1 MIRSIRV
8 AILLLLLPVA
18 SGLAHG
24 ETELYGEHGVT
35 PQAVRQGSQGS
46 CYFYASIAAL
56 AGSQPDSLRRLI
68 RISGD
73 GNQSVY
79 FADGKSEQIHDE
91 DVQFARDSGFDL
103 SEGTWVAVL
112 FRGYAQRTL
121 RESLIHSLHASSLPP
136 QIKSLTAGIISNS
149 DLVLLAYDRAI
160 RSQVDQTG
168 NISRD
173 GLKDQLRKELA
184 SVPLLS
190 MWKESAIDWMDSS
203 GFFDS
208 LVEQVKANGELFGA
222 YRAVGSGGLPERV
235 LSTFAGDAHSYQ
247 VKQHD
252 ETAAA
257 ISRALQKHQA
267 VVAWTGTSLADALKE
282 KMQAPAGDDSSDWY
296 TPAHAY
302 TVMSLDSAA
311 GTVTLRNPWG
321 DHPAP
326 SGEFTLP
333 WETFV
338 SAYSGYSISAPEQNH
353 GKE

>member
-1 MIRSIRV
+1 MRV
-8 AILLLLLPVA
+8 AILLLSLLT
-18 SGLAHG
+18 GLAHG
-24 ETELYGEHGVT
+24 EIALYGEQGVSAE
-35 PQAVRQGSQGS
+35 AVRQGSQGS
-46 CYFYASIAAL
+46 CYFYASVAAL
-56 AGSQPDSLRRLI
+56 AASQPDALRQLI
-68 RISGD
+68 RSSGD
-73 GNQSVY
+73 GGLSVY
-79 FADGKSEQIHDE
+79 FADGKSEQIHEE

-103 SEGTWVAVL
+103 SEGMWVAVL

-121 RESLIHSLHASSLPP
+121 RQSLLHSLNASSLPP
-136 QIKSLTAGIISNS
+136 QLKGLTAGIISNS

-173 GLKDQLRKELA
+173 GLKEQLRKELA
-184 SVPLLS
+184 PVPLLG
-190 MWKESAIDWMDSS
+190 MLKDSAIDWMDSS

-235 LSTFAGDAHSYQ
+235 LSAFAGDAHSYS
-247 VKQHD
+247 VKQRD

-267 VVAWTGTSLADALKE
+267 VVAWTRPSPLDELKDKVGASAGADTA
-282 KMQAPAGDDSSDWY
+282 DWY

-302 TVMSLDSAA
+302 TVLSLDSAA

-326 SGEFTLP
+326 AGEFTLP

-338 SAYSGYSISAPEQNH
+338 SAYSGYSVSASGQNH